1 MMGLFNS
8 HLFASSSSSS
18 SMTSSFS
25 RTSTSASEDSVRPDN
40 DQPAKKKLA
49 LDDEATEVDED
60 SEDDFL
66 EEEVFTFQAPQD
78 YYSNANEVKAAAN
91 GMYDALMDKIHDRV
105 QRLEREGKLE
115 KLLQEKTDASKSQ
128 NANQGNPSQIATVYK

>member
-1 MMGLFNS
+1 M
-8 HLFASSSSSS
+8 
-18 SMTSSFS
+18 
-25 RTSTSASEDSVRPDN
+25 
-40 DQPAKKKLA
+40 
-49 LDDEATEVDED
+49 
-60 SEDDFL
+60 
-66 EEEVFTFQAPQD
+66 
-78 YYSNANEVKAAAN
+78 